1 MHDPTQTKC
10 IVVADDESGTRSLLA
25 RVLSRR
31 GYEVLEASDGEE
43 ALRLAVSRPVDL
55 LLCDLQMPRM
65 KGEELGRWVEQLDCD
80 VPVIFMTAYPGYES
94 ALSAIRCHVADY
106 IEKPFQSLESVV
118 EAVEKALERRDRALE
133 RRARAGLADEKDRV
147 DDLKRRFVSA
157 VAHELRT
164 PATVIRSLTALL
176 TRGAHGPLTT
186 EQQEILE
193 HVQVETDHLAH
204 EIDKLLSL
212 ARLESSDFEPD
223 LGPVPI
229 GEIVKPLERSLQ
241 ARATER
247 RIELV
252 FEVPDGHAAVYAD
265 FQDIPRALLALAENA
280 LRFTGEGGRV
290 TVRAAP
296 LERGVVFEVRDTGI
310 GIDPSDHARIFELF
324 TQLENPLTRRHGGC
338 GIGLS
343 YAQRIVEAHGSRIQ
357 VRSRLGA
364 GASFSFVLP
373 YAPEF
378 VTESCTADMGSAERR
393 P

>member
-65 KGEELGRWVEQLDCD
+65 KGEELGRWVEQLDAD
-80 VPVIFMTAYPGYES
+80 VPVVFMTAYPGYES
-94 ALSAIRCHVADY
+94 ALAAIRCHVADY
-106 IEKPFQSLESVV
+106 IEKPFRSLESVV
-118 EAVEKALERRDRALE
+118 EAVERALERRDRALE

-223 LGPVPI
+223 LGPVPVE
-229 GEIVKPLERSLQ
+229 EIVRPLERSLQ
-241 ARATER
+241 ARAAER

-252 FEVPDGHAAVYAD
+252 LEVADAHAAVYAD

-296 LERGVVFEVRDTGI
+296 IERGVLFEVRDTGI

-378 VTESCTADMGSAERR
+378 VTESCTADMKAGERR

>member
-1 MHDPTQTKC
+1 MHDPTHTQC
-10 IVVADDESGTRSLLA
+10 IVVADDESGTRSVLA
-25 RVLSRR
+25 RVLARR
-31 GYEVLEASDGEE
+31 GYEVLEACDGEE

-65 KGEELGRWVEQLDCD
+65 GGEELGRWVEQLDAD

-94 ALSAIRCHVADY
+94 ALAAIRCHVADFL
-106 IEKPFQSLESVV
+106 EKPFRSLESVV
-118 EAVEKALERRDRALE
+118 EAVDKALARRERALERRDRA
-133 RRARAGLADEKDRV
+133 GVADEKDRV

-164 PATVIRSLTALL
+164 PATVIRSLTSLL
-176 TRGAHGPLTT
+176 ARGTHGPLTT
-186 EQQEILE
+186 EQAEILE

-223 LGPVPI
+223 LGPVTVD
-229 GEIVKPLERSLQ
+229 EVLRPLERSLR
-241 ARATER
+241 ARAVER
-247 RIELV
+247 HVDLV
-252 FEVPDGHAAVYAD
+252 FEVPDGHIAVSAD
-265 FQDIPRALLALAENA
+265 AQDVPRALLALAENA

-290 TVRAAP
+290 TIRATP
-296 LERGVVFEVRDTGI
+296 MDRGVLFEVSDTGI
-310 GIDPSDHARIFELF
+310 GIDPADHERIFELF
-324 TQLENPLTRRHGGC
+324 AQLENPLTRRHGGC

-343 YAQRIVEAHGSRIQ
+343 YAQKIVQAHGSRIT

-364 GASFSFVLP
+364 GATFSFLLT
-373 YAPEF
+373 YSPEF
-378 VTESCTADMGSAERR
+378 VTQSCTADMRPSERR